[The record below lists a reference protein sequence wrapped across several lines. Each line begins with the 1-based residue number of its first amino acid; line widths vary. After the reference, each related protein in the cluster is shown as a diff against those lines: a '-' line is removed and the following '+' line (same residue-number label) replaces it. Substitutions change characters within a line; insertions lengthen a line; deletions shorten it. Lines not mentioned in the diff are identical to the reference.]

1 MLDEPAEYGAD
12 AHDYDPIDPSLGHY
26 YLYDE
31 LRKRTHV
38 SVFGESEFA
47 TWERARFVRG
57 CSTLWPFLRIR
68 RVWVSAGYKK
78 QAQSKV
84 IARRKF
90 ENVLFEGGIKL

>member
-1 MLDEPAEYGAD
+1 MIDESAEYGTD
-12 AHDYDPIDPSLGHY
+12 QYDFDPIDPSLGHY

-57 CSTLWPFLRIR
+57 CSTVWPFLRIR
-68 RVWVSAGYKK
+68 RVWVSTGCKE
-78 QAQSKV
+78 QARGMV
-84 IARRKF
+84 EARRKF
-90 ENVLFEGGIKL
+90 ENVLFEGGF

>member
-1 MLDEPAEYGAD
+1 MLDEPAEYGTD
-12 AHDYDPIDPSLGHY
+12 RESFDPIDPKLGHY

-47 TWERARFVRG
+47 TWERVRFVRS

-68 RVWVSAGYKK
+68 RCWNGIGYKG
-78 QAQSKV
+78 QAREMV
-84 IARRKF
+84 EERRKI

>member
-1 MLDEPAEYGAD
+1 MIDEPAEYGED
-12 AHDYDPIDPSLGHY
+12 AHDYDPIDPKLGHY

-31 LRKRTHV
+31 IRKRIHV

-68 RVWVSAGYKK
+68 RLWVSAGCKK
-78 QAQSKV
+78 KARMRNKHKQKV
-84 IARRKF
+84 MRDFWI
-90 ENVLFEGGIKL
+90 